1 MNIRWLASL
10 LVFLIAG
17 LGSSVLAGAA
27 QFPQDATFTTLITT
41 PRPIEGLTGDNSG
54 NLYVGGSSV
63 PITLPPPCPIWQI
76 NLQNPSLQVVGN
88 VPAAVTPA
96 GACAFTGIT
105 FDAVGNLY
113 QADGTAGRIYT
124 FKPNAGSPPDATI
137 FAQGAPGTNGL
148 AFDRDGN
155 LWTSDGVTGQG
166 RVWKITGPGANCTP
180 GQEVNCAEVFR
191 IQPMRNGTALGG
203 DISTIPTANQP
214 TQGVGRSANTF
225 PHTVAGGNPQDLVA
239 NGIAFNHQGD
249 MFIIDTARGALWKVQ
264 FDRHGTLQ
272 SPVGCDT
279 TFTDNTL
286 CLSNVFLAHPI
297 LEGGDGI
304 ALDVAGNIWA
314 DANERDAV
322 AVVTKDGRVTEIFRN
337 PLNSALLRNS
347 ADTAEGNTHIL
358 EFPTS
363 PFISGKVFCTANSD
377 GNRRDNFPNT
387 GGEVNPAGP
396 DIGKISCMDQELTIQ
411 GLPLPVR

>member
-1 MNIRWLASL
+1 
-10 LVFLIAG
+10 
-17 LGSSVLAGAA
+17 
-27 QFPQDATFTTLITT
+27 
-41 PRPIEGLTGDNSG
+41 
-54 NLYVGGSSV
+54 
-63 PITLPPPCPIWQI
+63 
-76 NLQNPSLQVVGN
+76 
-88 VPAAVTPA
+88 
-96 GACAFTGIT
+96 
-105 FDAVGNLY
+105 
-113 QADGTAGRIYT
+113 
-124 FKPNAGSPPDATI
+124 
-137 FAQGAPGTNGL
+137 
-148 AFDRDGN
+148 
-155 LWTSDGVTGQG
+155 
-166 RVWKITGPGANCTP
+166 
-180 GQEVNCAEVFR
+180 
-191 IQPMRNGTALGG
+191 MRNGTALGG

-264 FDRHGTLQ
+264 FDRHGNLQ
-272 SPVGCDT
+272 SPTGCDT

-347 ADTAEGNTHIL
+347 ADTAEGNAHIL

-363 PFISGKVFCTANSD
+363 PFISGKTLCTAQSD
-377 GNRRDNFPNT
+377 GSRRDNFPNT

-396 DIGKISCMDQELTIQ
+396 GIGKISCMDQELTIQ

>member
-1 MNIRWLASL
+1 MVSQFASFSDRGSGLVRAGGSCSVSTGCNLHNAYHYSSPNRRTNRRQQRQPIRRWIECSYYSSSSLPNLANQSAKSI
-10 LVFLIAG
+10 IAG
-17 LGSSVLAGAA
+17 CWKCSS
-27 QFPQDATFTTLITT
+27 
-41 PRPIEGLTGDNSG
+41 SG
-54 NLYVGGSSV
+54 NSRGGLRIHRHHVRCCGKS
-63 PITLPPPCPIWQI
+63 LP
-76 NLQNPSLQVVGN
+76 
-88 VPAAVTPA
+88 
-96 GACAFTGIT
+96 
-105 FDAVGNLY
+105 
-113 QADGTAGRIYT
+113 GRRHRGQDLHIQT
-124 FKPNAGSPPDATI
+124 

-155 LWTSDGVTGQG
+155 LWTGDGVTGQG
-166 RVWKITGPGANCTP
+166 RVWKITGPGANCGTLP
-180 GQEVNCAEVFR
+180 PVNCAEVFR

-286 CLSNVFLAHPI
+286 CLSNVFVAHPI

-304 ALDVAGNIWA
+304 ALDVAGNIWV
-314 DANERDAV
+314 DANERNAV
-322 AVVTKDGRVTEIFRN
+322 AVVTKDGRVAEVFRN
-337 PLNSALLRNS
+337 PVNASGLRSS
-347 ADTAEGNTHIL
+347 ADPSVGNNHIL

-363 PFISGKVFCTANSD
+363 PFLSGKTFCTANSD
-377 GNRRDNFPNT
+377 LNRRDNSPNT
-387 GGEVNPAGP
+387 AGEINPAGP
-396 DIGKISCMDQELTIQ
+396 GIGKISCMDQELTIQ